1 MTSGVKQR
9 NRRIDVAG
17 AGTKVII
24 ALDADDLDQAGDIVR
39 ATGDRVGI
47 YKIGSILFTRFGPR
61 ALEVAKNAGKEIF
74 LDLKF
79 HDIPNTV
86 KEAVRAAASQG
97 VSLMTVHTSGG
108 ADMMA
113 AAREGARAGAEAAGV
128 ERPRVIGV
136 TVLTSIAGQDNVL
149 DTVLERAGEAASAGI
164 DGIVCSPREVGRV
177 KQVHGDRLLAVV
189 PGIRLADQQANDQ
202 ARVGTPGQAAAD
214 GADYLVVGRSV
225 TASENPQAMLDRILE
240 EIANA

>member
-1 MTSGVKQR
+1 M
-9 NRRIDVAG
+9 AG

-24 ALDADDLDQAGDIVR
+24 ALDADDLDQAKAIVK
-39 ATGDRVGI
+39 AAGDRVGF

-61 ALEVAKNAGKEIF
+61 ALEVAKNEGKEIF

-86 KEAVRAAASQG
+86 KGAARAAASWG
-97 VSLMTVHTSGG
+97 VSLMTVHTAGG
-108 ADMMA
+108 AEMMA
-113 AAREGARAGAEAAGV
+113 AAAEGAAAGADAAGL

-136 TVLTSIAGQDNVL
+136 TVLTSIAPKGDLL
-149 DTVLERAGEAASAGI
+149 DTVLERADDARSAGI
-164 DGIVCSPREVGRV
+164 DGVVCSPREVGKV

-189 PGIRLADQQANDQ
+189 PGIRLADQKSDDQ

-225 TASENPQAMLDRILE
+225 TASEDPQAMLDRILE

>member
-1 MTSGVKQR
+1 
-9 NRRIDVAG
+9 VAG

-24 ALDADDLDQAGDIVR
+24 ALDADDLDQAKDIIK

-61 ALEVAKNAGKEIF
+61 VLDIAKNAGKEIF

-86 KEAVRAAASQG
+86 KGAVRAAASLG
-97 VSLMTVHTSGG
+97 VSLLTVHASGG
-108 ADMMA
+108 AAMMA
-113 AAREGARAGAEAAGV
+113 AAAEGAAAGAETAGV

-136 TVLTSIAGQDNVL
+136 TVLTSIAAKGNVL
-149 DTVLERAGEAASAGI
+149 DTVLERAGDAASSGI
-164 DGIVCSPREVGRV
+164 DGVVCSPREVGKV

-189 PGIRLADQQANDQ
+189 PGIRLTDQQANDQ

-225 TASENPQAMLDRILE
+225 TASERPQAMLDRILE
-240 EIANA
+240 EIENA

>member
-1 MTSGVKQR
+1 M
-9 NRRIDVAG
+9 AG

-24 ALDADDLDQAGDIVR
+24 ALDADDLDQAEDIIK

-61 ALEVAKNAGKEIF
+61 VLDIAKNAGKEIF

-86 KEAVRAAASQG
+86 KGAVRAAASLG
-97 VSLMTVHTSGG
+97 VSLITVHASGG
-108 ADMMA
+108 AAMMA
-113 AAREGARAGAEAAGV
+113 AAAEGAAAGAETAGV

-136 TVLTSIAGQDNVL
+136 TVLTSIAAKGNVL
-149 DTVLERAGEAASAGI
+149 DTVLGRAGDAASSGI
-164 DGIVCSPREVGRV
+164 DGVVCSPREVGKV

-225 TASENPQAMLDRILE
+225 TASEKPQAMLDRILE
-240 EIANA
+240 EIENA